1 MAKDDK
7 VKDKQDKEDVGAGLD
22 VGTMNFV
29 AARRNG
35 GKSVKTTR
43 LRNAFLDLPP
53 EHKRMLK
60 LSKTSYMEYDGRLL
74 VIGDE
79 AITTAN
85 LFNKEARRPMSAGMI
100 SAGEIDAQG
109 VMAVIVKHLLG
120 EPRAKDEQCCFSVP
134 AAPVDVQDSDTT
146 YHKAVL
152 SKILVELGYR
162 PQPVNEA
169 LAIIYSECVPENFSG
184 LAISYG
190 SGMTNACLACNAMS
204 ALEFS
209 LARGGDWVDK
219 GAARAVGIT
228 SAKICTIKESG
239 VNIVAPKNREEEA
252 VALYLQALIDYSI
265 DNVIAH
271 FSKVRKEILIP
282 KAVPIIVSGG
292 TSLPDGFIEKFRE
305 RFESFKGKFPI
316 EISEIRAAKDP
327 MTAVAAGLLLYAQ
340 MED

>member
-7 VKDKQDKEDVGAGLD
+7 ITQEEIGAGLD

-29 AARRNG
+29 AARRVG
-35 GKSVKTTR
+35 GKVKTTR

-60 LSKTSYMEYDGRLL
+60 LSKTSFMEYGDRLL

-79 AITTAN
+79 AISTAN
-85 LFNKEARRPMSAGMI
+85 LFNKEARRPMSAGTI

-109 VMAVIVKHLLG
+109 VMSVIVKHLLG
-120 EPRAKDEQCCFSVP
+120 GPHASGEQCCFSVP
-134 AAPVDVQDSDTT
+134 APAVDVPEFDTT

-152 SKILVELGYR
+152 DKILTELGYT

-169 LAIIYSECVPENFSG
+169 LAIVYSECAAENFSG
-184 LAISYG
+184 LALSYG
-190 SGMTNACLACNAMS
+190 SGMTNVCLAHNALS

-209 LARGGDWVDK
+209 LARGGDWVDR

-228 SAKICTIKESG
+228 AAKVCTIKESG
-239 VNIVAPKNREEEA
+239 VTITSPRSREEEA

-265 DNVIAH
+265 DGIIAH
-271 FSKVRKEILIP
+271 FSKVRKEILVPKPIP
-282 KAVPIIVSGG
+282 IVVSGG
-292 TSLPDGFIEKFRE
+292 TSLADGFVKKFQE
-305 RFESFKGKFPI
+305 RFELHRGKFPI
-316 EISEIRAAKDP
+316 EISEIRPAKDP
-327 MTAVAAGLLLYAQ
+327 MTAVASGLLLFAQ
-340 MED
+340 MD

>member
-7 VKDKQDKEDVGAGLD
+7 QMKEDAGAGLD
-22 VGTMNFV
+22 CGTMNFV
-29 AARRNG
+29 AAKRSG
-35 GKSVKTTR
+35 GKVKTLR

-60 LSKTSYMEYDGRLL
+60 LSKTSYMEYGGRLL

-79 AITTAN
+79 AISTAN
-85 LFNKEARRPMSAGMI
+85 LFNKEARRPMAAGMI

-109 VMAVIVKHLLG
+109 VMGVMVKHLLG
-120 EPRAKDEQCCFSVP
+120 EPKHQGEPCCFSVP
-134 AAPVDVQDSDTT
+134 APAVDVKESDTT

-152 SKILVELGYR
+152 AKILTELGYS
-162 PQPVNEA
+162 PQPVNES
-169 LAIIYSECVPENFSG
+169 LAIVYSECVPENFSG

-190 SGMTNACLACNAMS
+190 SGMTNVCLSYNALS

-219 GAARAVGIT
+219 GAAKAVGTT
-228 SAKICTIKESG
+228 SAKICSIKEGG
-239 VNIVAPKNREEEA
+239 VTMSAPQNRESEA

-265 DNVIAH
+265 DSIISH
-271 FSKVRKEILIP
+271 FSSVRREILIP
-282 KAVPIIVSGG
+282 KPIPIVISGG
-292 TSLPDGFIEKFRE
+292 TSLADGFVDKFRE
-305 RFESFKGKFPI
+305 RFDSYRSKFPI
-316 EISEIRAAKDP
+316 EISEIRQAKDP

-340 MED
+340 MDED